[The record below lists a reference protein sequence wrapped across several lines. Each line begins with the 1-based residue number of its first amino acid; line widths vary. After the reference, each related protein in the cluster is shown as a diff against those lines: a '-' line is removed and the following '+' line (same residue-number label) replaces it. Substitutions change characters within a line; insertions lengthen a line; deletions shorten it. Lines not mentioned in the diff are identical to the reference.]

1 MKAIAILILIYDIFD
16 VFKLIKSEKSN
27 YIKIRNIIFD
37 IAQTLLIFLKLLN
50 YSKLTWVET
59 FIPLYISIGML
70 IATAEIYFSLKNFS
84 KTKKITKKDYKSFF
98 CLLKQFPIK

>member
-1 MKAIAILILIYDIFD
+1 MKAIAILILIYNIFD

-27 YIKIRNIIFD
+27 YIKIRNIVFD

-50 YSKLTWVET
+50 YSKLTWNET

-70 IATAEIYFSLKNFS
+70 IATAEIYFSLKNNIF
-84 KTKKITKKDYKSFF
+84 KNKKDNKKG
-98 CLLKQFPIK
+98 L